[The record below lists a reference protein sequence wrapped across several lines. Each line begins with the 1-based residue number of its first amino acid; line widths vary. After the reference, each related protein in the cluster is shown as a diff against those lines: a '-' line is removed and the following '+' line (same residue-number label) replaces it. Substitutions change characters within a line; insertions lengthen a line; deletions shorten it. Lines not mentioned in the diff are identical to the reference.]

1 MLPGDHLK
9 EREHLEYPDLEFVR
23 FCIVGRWP
31 SASTREFD
39 VLLPRLTLL
48 RSFYRAWLACH
59 DDDPQR
65 LREEWTTFGEGELTP
80 EHPFRRSDFLSC
92 LVHGEGYAGQ

>member
-1 MLPGDHLK
+1 QALA
-9 EREHLEYPDLEFVR
+9 ERIDTGIRCP
-23 FCIVGRWP
+23 P
-31 SASTREFD
+31 SPAT
-39 VLLPRLTLL
+39 L